1 MKKICIILLAC
12 IGVSFAYSNTLD
24 TDSISD
30 YLSEEDC
37 LLLDSLFTISN
48 DLEPTNNDTI
58 RNIIRR
64 RQQAQSA
71 VEFSYQ
77 TKYYITSN
85 PTIASGMGRILVIC
99 DDATYNSLSDEIIRY
114 AKDIHNAYGCVVMV
128 YSLTGGTPYQIKQ
141 LIKEH
146 YNPHVLSNLSG
157 VVFVGDIA
165 EAYFHTDAY
174 AIGDWEEENFPCD
187 YYYMDLNGLWIDNND
202 DNKTILDTHQFN
214 TEPEIFVGRICAK
227 QFGSNQIQLL
237 REYFNKNHRYWIG
250 ETPIKKQCALS
261 FTYKD
266 WSGSTVFRDAIKNL
280 YGEENTDNIQ
290 GQLFTK
296 QNYLNAIENSTYEF
310 IQFAC
315 HSHVNYHAT
324 AIKNKVTIDGIK
336 TSDLTPL
343 NIQTLGYNLFCCKAC
358 HWMYYD
364 EKTKAPIPC
373 LGETYLY
380 SPYSETLV
388 VVGSSKSG
396 GMWGY
401 KHFYEGLGQ
410 GECIGNA
417 YRTWWKDFASTTVWY
432 TNQRRY
438 RWFYGMC
445 ILGDP
450 MINFLYDN
458 QCNEEVNIPSWNQN
472 NTSDKHI
479 YYAQEE
485 IAASCTIPHNKT
497 LELHANSIRL
507 TDGFHAPAS
516 SNLHISIEACYD
528 NSVSPQKIN
537 KRAETTTAEAAVE
550 TIASTADIQ
559 VYPNPCSTII
569 SINGVTGNKIRYMI
583 YDMNGVLVNS
593 GFNDGQNID
602 VSMLPTG
609 LYNLIV
615 ENKDGSIK
623 ANGLKIIKQ

>member
-1 MKKICIILLAC
+1 MKRLYIILLMC
-12 IGVSFAYSNTLD
+12 IGALFLYSNTLYI
-24 TDSISD
+24 DSISD

-37 LLLDSLFTISN
+37 LLLDSLFTVSN
-48 DLEPTNNDTI
+48 YLEPTNQDTI

-64 RQQAQSA
+64 RQQIQTA

-99 DDATYNSLSDEIIRY
+99 DAMTYNVLSNEIIRY

-128 YSLTGGTPYQIKQ
+128 YSLTGGTPYNIKQ

-146 YNPHVLSNLSG
+146 YNPNVPSNLSG
-157 VVFVGDIA
+157 VVFVGNIP
-165 EAYFHTDAY
+165 EAYFHTDAD

-187 YYYMDLNGLWIDNND
+187 YYYMDLNGSWIDNDND
-202 DNKTILDTHQFN
+202 VIPDTHQFN
-214 TEPEIFVGRICAK
+214 VEPEIFVGRICAK
-227 QFGSNQIQLL
+227 QFGSNQIQVL

-250 ETPIKKQCALS
+250 ETPIRKQRALS

-266 WSGSTVFRDAIKNL
+266 WIGFTVFKDAIKRM
-280 YGEENTDNIQ
+280 YGADYTDNIQ
-290 GQLFTK
+290 GQQFTK

-315 HSHVNYHAT
+315 HSNVNLHAT
-324 AIKNKVTIDGIK
+324 VPED
-336 TSDLTPL
+336 TSIINHILTSELTPL
-343 NIQTLGYNLFCCKAC
+343 RIKTLGYNLFCCKAC
-358 HWMYYD
+358 DWMD
-364 EKTKAPIPC
+364 VQRNVNKRIC

-388 VVGSSKSG
+388 VVGSTKSG

-401 KHFYEGLGQ
+401 KHFYEKLGQ
-410 GECIGNA
+410 GECIGTA
-417 YRTWWKDFASTTVWY
+417 YHTWWNDFASTTSLY
-432 TNQRRY
+432 LNERRY

-458 QCNEEVNIPSWNQN
+458 QCNEELNISSWNQN

-485 IAASCTIPHNKT
+485 IVASCTIPFNKT
-497 LELHANSIRL
+497 LELHANRIRL
-507 TDGFHAPAS
+507 TNGFHAGTS
-516 SNLHISIEACYD
+516 TSLHISVDPCYD
-528 NSVSPQKIN
+528 NNSSAQRISQRYENPRKTAP
-537 KRAETTTAEAAVE
+537 AEDIPNTTG
-550 TIASTADIQ
+550 IQ
-559 VYPNPCSTII
+559 IFPNPCATTLSIRGVLGDKLRYKMYD
-569 SINGVTGNKIRYMI
+569 INGL
-583 YDMNGVLVNS
+583 LVNS
-593 GFNDGQNID
+593 GFNNGENID
-602 VSMLPTG
+602 VSTLPNG
-609 LYNLIV
+609 LYMLTIQDEDMNIII
-615 ENKDGSIK
+615 DGF
-623 ANGLKIIKQ
+623 KIIKQ

>member
-1 MKKICIILLAC
+1 MKRLYIILLMCLGTATL
-12 IGVSFAYSNTLD
+12 YSNALD
-24 TDSISD
+24 TDSLSD

-37 LLLDSLFTISN
+37 MLLDSLFAISN
-48 DLEPTNNDTI
+48 SFEPTNQDSVRKT
-58 RNIIRR
+58 IRR
-64 RQQAQSA
+64 RQQVQNAID
-71 VEFSYQ
+71 FSYQ
-77 TKYYITSN
+77 TKYYITQNS
-85 PTIASGMGRILVIC
+85 TIASGMGRILVLC
-99 DDATYNSLSDEIIRY
+99 DATIYSTLSHEIIRY
-114 AKDIHNAYGCVVMV
+114 AKDIHNAFGCVVMV
-128 YSLTGGTPYQIKQ
+128 YSLTGGTPYNIKQ

-146 YNPHVLSNLSG
+146 YNPNILSNLSG

-174 AIGDWEEENFPCD
+174 AIGDWDEENFPCD
-187 YYYMDLNGLWIDNND
+187 YYYMDLDGAWIDNDND
-202 DNKTILDTHQFN
+202 AIPDTHQFN

-227 QFGSNQIQLL
+227 QFGSNQIQVL

-250 ETPIKKQCALS
+250 ETPIKKQRALS
-261 FTYKD
+261 CTYKD
-266 WSGSTVFRDAIKNL
+266 WTGFTVFKNAIKRM
-280 YGEENTDNIQ
+280 YGADYTDNMQ
-290 GQLFTK
+290 GQQFTK
-296 QNYLNAIENSTYEF
+296 QNYLNAIENRTYEF

-315 HSHVNYHAT
+315 HSNVSHHAVIPNDTTYFNYIFT
-324 AIKNKVTIDGIK
+324 AELD
-336 TSDLTPL
+336 SLY
-343 NIQTLGYNLFCCKAC
+343 IQTLGYNLFCCKAC
-358 HWMYYD
+358 NWMCYA
-364 EKTKAPIPC
+364 TPTIPVQC

-537 KRAETTTAEAAVE
+537 KRTETTTAEAAVE
-550 TIASTADIQ
+550 SSTNTAGIQ
-559 VYPNPCSTII
+559 VYPNPCSTVI
-569 SINGVTGNKIRYMI
+569 SINGATENKIRYKI
-583 YDMNGVLVNS
+583 YDMNGTLANS
-593 GFNDGQNID
+593 GFNNGQNID
-602 VSMLPTG
+602 VSTLPAG
-609 LYNLIV
+609 LYNLII
-615 ENKDGSIK
+615 EDAHGNIK

>member
-1 MKKICIILLAC
+1 MKRFYIILLIC
-12 IGVSFAYSNTLD
+12 LGTSLLYSNTLD

-37 LLLDSLFTISN
+37 LLLDSLFAIS
-48 DLEPTNNDTI
+48 DELESTNLDSI
-58 RNIIRR
+58 RSAIRH
-64 RQQAQSA
+64 RQQVQSA
-71 VEFSYQ
+71 IDFSYE
-77 TKYYITSN
+77 TKFYITSN
-85 PTIASGMGRILVIC
+85 PTIANGMGRILVIC
-99 DDATYNSLSDEIIRY
+99 DSTTYKDLSYEIIRY

-128 YSLTGGTPYQIKQ
+128 YSLMGGTPYNIKQ

-146 YNPHVLSNLSG
+146 YNPTVPSGLSG
-157 VVFVGDIA
+157 VVFVGNIA
-165 EAYFHTDAY
+165 EQYFHTDKY
-174 AIGDWEEENFPCD
+174 LDKPEYNFPCD
-187 YYYMDLNGLWIDNND
+187 YYYMDLDGSWIDTNND
-202 DNKTILDTHQFN
+202 TIPDKHQFN
-214 TEPEIFVGRICAK
+214 MEPEIFVGRICAK
-227 QFGSNQIQLL
+227 QFGSNQIQVL
-237 REYFNKNHRYWIG
+237 RNYFNKNHRYWIG
-250 ETPIKKQCALS
+250 EKPIKKQRALS

-266 WSGSTVFRDAIKNL
+266 WSGLTVFRDAIKNL

-290 GQLFTK
+290 GQQFTK

-315 HSHVNYHAT
+315 HSNVTHHA
-324 AIKNKVTIDGIK
+324 IDPKGTTQTNDIF
-336 TSDLTPL
+336 TYELEPL
-343 NIQTLGYNLFCCKAC
+343 DIQTLGYNLFCCKAC
-358 HWMYYD
+358 DWMD
-364 EKTKAPIPC
+364 VQRKTSKRTC
-373 LGETYLY
+373 LGETYLF
-380 SPYSETLV
+380 SSNSETLV
-388 VVGSSKSG
+388 VVGCTRSG
-396 GMWGY
+396 GMWGH
-401 KHFYEGLGQ
+401 KHFYESLGQ

-537 KRAETTTAEAAVE
+537 KRTETTTAEAAVE
-550 TIASTADIQ
+550 SSTTTAGIQ
-559 VYPNPCSTII
+559 VYPNPCSTVI

-602 VSMLPTG
+602 VSTLPAG

-615 ENKDGSIK
+615 EDAHGNIK

>member
-1 MKKICIILLAC
+1 MKRLYIILLMC
-12 IGVSFAYSNTLD
+12 IGTLFLYANTLD

-37 LLLDSLFTISN
+37 LVLDSLFTISN

-146 YNPHVLSNLSG
+146 YNPHVPSNLSG

-165 EAYFHTDAY
+165 EAYFHTDAHT
-174 AIGDWEEENFPCD
+174 IGDWEEEYFPCD
-187 YYYMDLNGLWIDNND
+187 YYYMDLDGSWIDNDND
-202 DNKTILDTHQFN
+202 AIPDTHQFN
-214 TEPEIFVGRICAK
+214 MEPEIFVGRICAK
-227 QFGSNQIQLL
+227 QYGSNQIQVL

-250 ETPIKKQCALS
+250 EVPIKKQRALS

-266 WSGSTVFRDAIKNL
+266 WIGFTVFKDAIKRM
-280 YGEENTDNIQ
+280 YGAGYTDNIQ
-290 GQLFTK
+290 GQQFTK
-296 QNYLNAIENSTYEF
+296 QNYLNVIENSMYEF

-315 HSHVNYHAT
+315 HSNVTHHAIVPEDTSKVNH
-324 AIKNKVTIDGIK
+324 IF
-336 TSDLTPL
+336 TSELTPL
-343 NIQTLGYNLFCCKAC
+343 NIKTLGFNLFCCKAC
-358 HWMYYD
+358 DWMD
-364 EKTKAPIPC
+364 VQRNFNKRIC

-388 VVGSSKSG
+388 VVGSTKSG
-396 GMWGY
+396 GMWGH
-401 KHFYEGLGQ
+401 KHFYEKLGQ
-410 GECIGNA
+410 GECIGTA
-417 YRTWWKDFASTTVWY
+417 YHTWWKDFASTTSLY
-432 TNQRRY
+432 LNERRY

-445 ILGDP
+445 LLGDP

-458 QCNEEVNIPSWNQN
+458 LCNEEVNISSWDSN
-472 NTSDKHI
+472 NTSDTHI

-485 IAASCTIPHNKT
+485 IAVSCTIPHNKT
-497 LELHANSIRL
+497 LELHANNIRL
-507 TDGFHAPAS
+507 TDGFYAPTG
-516 SNLHISIEACYD
+516 SNLHISIESCY
-528 NSVSPQKIN
+528 NNNVSPQKVN
-537 KRAETTTAEAAVE
+537 KRRETTETVVE
-550 TIASTADIQ
+550 NITTSTEIHI
-559 VYPNPCSTII
+559 YPNPCSTTI
-569 SINGVTGNKIRYMI
+569 SIHGIFVNKVRYKI
-583 YDMNGVLVNS
+583 YDMNGLLVNS
-593 GFNDGQNID
+593 GLNNGQNID
-602 VSMLPTG
+602 ISTLPAG
-609 LYNLIV
+609 LYTLFV
-615 ENKDGSIK
+615 EDENKNILITGHK
-623 ANGLKIIKQ
+623 MIKQ